1 METAMNRRDLETIL
15 LTLES
20 TTALL
25 SRAAASLPA
34 GQERRRTR
42 LGGFSLVEH
51 VWHLADLER
60 EAYTV
65 RIRRLL
71 NEDSPRLSDFDGARI
86 ARERA
91 YGARDLAEGLG
102 VFALARRRNVER
114 LRAVEVDD
122 WSREGLQDGVG
133 PLRLSDIPRMMAE
146 HDREHSAEIAA
157 LLAEIVHGIAAP
169 PGANSAVA

>member
-1 METAMNRRDLETIL
+1 MNRRELETML

-25 SRAAASLPA
+25 SRAAQALRA
-34 GQERRRTR
+34 GEERLRTR
-42 LGGFSLVEH
+42 AGGFALVEH

-60 EAYTV
+60 EAYGV

-71 NEDSPRLSDFDGARI
+71 NEEEPRLSNFDGGRI

-91 YGARDLAEGLG
+91 YVARDLAEGLG

-114 LRAVEVDD
+114 LRAVAVED
-122 WSREGLQDGVG
+122 WSREGMQDGVG
-133 PLRLSDIPRMMAE
+133 PLRLSDVPRMMAE
-146 HDREHSAEIAA
+146 HDREHTAEIAA
-157 LLAEIVHGIAAP
+157 LLAEIRDGFAATP
-169 PGANSAVA
+169 RPDSAVA